1 MRACK
6 TCNAL
11 TELETCPNCKVGT
24 TQYWSG
30 YLGVL
35 NPEKSEISKKLNLN
49 NRPPG
54 EYALKVR

>member
-6 TCNAL
+6 KCKTL
-11 TELETCPNCKVGT
+11 MELEACPNCKIAT

-30 YLGVL
+30 YVGIIK
-35 NPEKSEISKKLNLN
+35 PDTSEVAKKLELDKK
-49 NRPPG
+49 PPG

>member
-11 TELETCPNCKVGT
+11 TELEACPNCKT
-24 TQYWSG
+24 AATQYWSG
-30 YLGVL
+30 YVGVI
-35 NPEKSEISKKLNLN
+35 NPEKSEIAKKLNLQSK
-49 NRPPG
+49 PPG